1 MNDKELNQLKYKNL
15 RVLNILQKEFILRI
29 DDNIIKPNTD
39 DKKSNNGNNTKY
51 SVEYNNKNHV
61 RFIMTNKN
69 NGNIISKNQLLR
81 ANFFHNNWNNKND
94 NYIDISNFNKILPYL
109 QNNNKDLPDNK
120 KDLFDL
126 FSISHFIEYT
136 KLTNKIIDKIID
148 NIDNIQ

>member
-81 ANFFHNNWNNKND
+81 ANFFHD
-94 NYIDISNFNKILPYL
+94 ML
-109 QNNNKDLPDNK
+109 
-120 KDLFDL
+120 
-126 FSISHFIEYT
+126 
-136 KLTNKIIDKIID
+136 
-148 NIDNIQ
+148 